1 MNVARLEELIGQ
13 LRAVMDELDLP
24 AGTISG
30 PRRVLVEDAV
40 YEAWQRLGQCLEQLE
55 QARDLLV
62 AAYDGLGVR

>member
-1 MNVARLEELIGQ
+1 
-13 LRAVMDELDLP
+13 MDELDLP

-62 AAYDGLGVR
+62 AAYDGLGVL